1 MATSF
6 KTPGVYIEEISTFPP
21 SVAQVETA
29 IPAFIGYTKKA
40 KKTVTDDLLN
50 EPIKISSVLEFV
62 TYFGGAPDVNVSTID
77 LDALQ
82 QVTAVKINEL
92 YYLYEAIR
100 MFYANGG
107 GDCYIVSV
115 GKYGVTIANG
125 DPSDPLASPGL
136 LVGLDIIKK
145 VDEPTLLVVPD
156 APRMSQNDMNSLYQA
171 MLLQCNTLQDRFAIL
186 DTRENSDPH
195 DDAIE
200 NFRNGIGMNNLKYGA
215 IYTPWIKAN
224 LPRLVAYKDI
234 KGKIK
239 LNGPTVELS
248 DLISDPEAKD
258 LADGLDNLVDD
269 QGVVA
274 AAITTIIGGS
284 TSLDTHFEG
293 LMTTLR
299 NGENVSNLE
308 DVLQFLA
315 EVIDLI
321 IDLIDAEFGVAPG
334 ALSLSHNSGNG
345 LSHPIPEAD
354 RAFLLD
360 FLYQELFP
368 SVNIAGSIRA
378 VIEELIKMQDD
389 WAAGTPVGAG
399 GLSIPDNAVTGVD
412 YDSGATGSG
421 TVYFPTEATQ
431 AERITPFLNDIA
443 ALWGPIKSAIDLI
456 SSSAESFVSTFENS
470 AVEAIPALKNIVAA
484 IAEDYLELP
493 PSSTIAGVY
502 AQVDSNRGVW
512 KAPANVT
519 LNSVIGVSELID
531 KKEQESLNVDV
542 VAGKSVNAIR
552 PFRGKGIMVWGART
566 LAGNDNEW
574 RYIPVRRFFIMVEE
588 SVMKASEQFVFE
600 SNDANTWVKV
610 RAMIENFLIL
620 QWRAGALAGAKP
632 DDAFYV
638 RVGLGETMTADDILN
653 GLMNIE
659 IGMAAVRPAEFI
671 VLKFSHKMQES

>member
-40 KKTVTDDLLN
+40 MKDNKHILN
-50 EPIKISSVLEFV
+50 EPTKISSVLEFV
-62 TYFGGAPDVNVSTID
+62 TYFGGAPDVSVSTID

-82 QVTAVKINEL
+82 QVTAVNIDDL
-92 YYLYEAIR
+92 YYLYESIR

-107 GDCYIVSV
+107 GECYIVAV
-115 GKYGVTIANG
+115 GKYGETIVNG
-125 DPSDPLASPGL
+125 DPSDPIGQPGL
-136 LVGLDIIKK
+136 LVGLDVIKK
-145 VDEPTLLVVPD
+145 VDEPTLLVAPD
-156 APRMSQNDMNSLYQA
+156 APMMLQNDMNSLYQA

-186 DTRENSDPH
+186 DTRENSDTH

-224 LPRLVAYKDI
+224 LPRTVAYKDI
-234 KGKIK
+234 KGKIT
-239 LNGPTVELS
+239 LNGPVVNLS
-248 DLISDPEAKD
+248 DLISDAEAKT
-258 LADGLDNLVDD
+258 LADGLDELVDD
-269 QGVVA
+269 QALLATEIASEHV
-274 AAITTIIGGS
+274 GS
-284 TSLDTHFEG
+284 SSLDTHHEG
-293 LMTTLR
+293 LVSTLR
-299 NGENVSNLE
+299 NSVSLGNL
-308 DVLQFLA
+308 DALLLFYA
-315 EVIDLI
+315 NVIDLI
-321 IDLIDAEFGVAPG
+321 RDTIEQGTAGPIGLTHD
-334 ALSLSHNSGNG
+334 SGNP
-345 LSHPIPEAD
+345 LVHPTAEAD

-360 FLYQELFP
+360 FLFQELFP
-368 SVNIAGSIRA
+368 SVDTGAIFTVMDEMA
-378 VIEELIKMQDD
+378 KMQDD
-389 WAAGTPVGAG
+389 SAS
-399 GLSIPDNAVTGVD
+399 LSAVL
-412 YDSGATGSG
+412 SLPAPSATGINYDTMVPVSV
-421 TVYFPTEATQ
+421 TVYFGTGISNI
-431 AERITPFLNDIA
+431 ERITPHLNDIA

-456 SSSAESFVSTFENS
+456 SSSAESFVSTFEDS
-470 AVEAIPALKNIVAA
+470 AVEVIPALKNIVAA
-484 IAEDYLELP
+484 IAEEYLELP
-493 PSSTIAGVY
+493 PSATLAGVY

-519 LNSVIGVSELID
+519 LNSVIGVTELID
-531 KKEQESLNVDV
+531 KQEQEGLNVDV

-574 RYIPVRRFFIMVEE
+574 RYVPVRRFFIMVEE

-600 SNDANTWVKV
+600 PNDANTWVKV

-653 GLMNIE
+653 GLMNVE

>member
-40 KKTVTDDLLN
+40 KKTVNDDLLTK
-50 EPIKISSVLEFV
+50 PTKISSVLEFV
-62 TYFGGAPDVNVSTID
+62 TYFGGAPDVNVSSIN
-77 LDALQ
+77 LNALQ
-82 QVTAVKINEL
+82 QVTAVNIIEL

-107 GDCYIVSV
+107 GECYIVSV
-115 GKYGVTIANG
+115 GKYGDTIVNG
-125 DPSDPLASPGL
+125 DPGNPLASPGL
-136 LVGLDIIKK
+136 LVGLDIVKK
-145 VDEPTLLVVPD
+145 VDEPTLLIAPD
-156 APRMSQNDMNSLYQA
+156 APMMTQDNINTLYQA
-171 MLLQCNTLQDRFAIL
+171 MLLQCSKLQDRFAIL
-186 DTRENSDPH
+186 DTRENFDPH
-195 DDAIE
+195 EDAVE

-224 LPRLVAYKDI
+224 LPRAVNYKDI
-234 KGKIK
+234 KGKIT
-239 LNGPTVELS
+239 LNGPVVSLS
-248 DLISDPEAKD
+248 DLISDVEAKA

-269 QGVVA
+269 QAVIA
-274 AAITTIIGGS
+274 AGILGIHGGS
-284 TSLDTHFEG
+284 TSLDAEFEG

-299 NGENVSNLE
+299 NSSTVGNLE

-315 EVIDLI
+315 SVIDLI
-321 IDLIDAEFGVAPG
+321 IDVTDSEFGAAAG
-334 ALSLSHNSGNG
+334 AISLNHNSGNA
-345 LSHPIPEAD
+345 LSYPIPTAD
-354 RAFLLD
+354 RVFLLD

-368 SVNIAGSIRA
+368 SVDTGGSILA
-378 VIEELIKMQDD
+378 VIEEIIKMQDD

-399 GLSIPDNAVTGVD
+399 LSIADNAVTGVN
-412 YDSGATGSG
+412 YDTGVSGSTI
-421 TVYFPTEATQ
+421 VYFPTETTQ

-443 ALWGPIKSAIDLI
+443 ALWGPLRSAVDMI
-456 SSSAESFVSTFENS
+456 SSSAESFVSTYEGS
-470 AVEAIPALKNIVAA
+470 AVEAIPALKNIITT
-484 IAEDYLELP
+484 IAEDYLVLP
-493 PSSTIAGVY
+493 PSSTLAGVY

-519 LNSVIGVSELID
+519 LNNVIGVTELID
-531 KKEQESLNVDV
+531 KEEQASLNVNV
-542 VAGKSVNAIR
+542 GAGKSVNAIR

-600 SNDANTWVKV
+600 PNDANTWVKV
-610 RAMIENFLIL
+610 RAMIENFLTL

-632 DDAFYV
+632 NDAFYV
-638 RVGLGETMTADDILN
+638 RVGLGETMTADDVLN
-653 GLMNIE
+653 GLMNVE

>member
-29 IPAFIGYTKKA
+29 IPAFIGYTKYIVHDGKQI
-40 KKTVTDDLLN
+40 KN

-62 TYFGGAPDVNVSTID
+62 TYFGGAPDVSVNAIK

-82 QVTAVKINEL
+82 QVTEIDIDEL
-92 YYLYEAIR
+92 YYLYESIR
-100 MFYANGG
+100 MFYTNGG
-107 GDCYIVSV
+107 GECYVVSV
-115 GKYGVTIANG
+115 GEYGDTIENG
-125 DPSDPLASPGL
+125 DGITDGL
-136 LVGLDIIKK
+136 LKGLDVIKK
-145 VDEPTLLVVPD
+145 VDEPTLLIAPD
-156 APRMSQNDMNSLYQA
+156 APMMVQNDMNSLYQA

-186 DTRENSDPH
+186 DTRHRDTDSH
-195 DDAIE
+195 DDIIE

-224 LPRLVAYKDI
+224 LPRTVNYKDI
-234 KGKIK
+234 KGFIT
-239 LNGPTVELS
+239 LNGASVNLS
-248 DLISDPEAKD
+248 DLIADADAKI
-258 LADGLDNLVDD
+258 LADGLDSLVDD
-269 QGVVA
+269 QDNIA
-274 AAITTIIGGS
+274 STISPLHIGS
-284 TSLDTHFEG
+284 SSLDGHHEG
-293 LMTTLR
+293 LVATLR
-299 NGENVSNLE
+299 NAVSLSNL
-308 DVLQFLA
+308 DALLNFYA
-315 EVIDLI
+315 DAIDFVR
-321 IDLIDAEFGVAPG
+321 DAIEQGTAGP
-334 ALSLSHNSGNG
+334 LTITHTSGNP
-345 LSHPIPEAD
+345 LVHPTAEAD

-360 FLYQELFP
+360 YLFQELFP
-368 SVNIAGSIRA
+368 SVDAGAIFT
-378 VIEELIKMQDD
+378 VIDEMAQMQDD
-389 WAAGTPVGAG
+389 SASLSALLTLPAPSSTGINYDTMVPVSTTTYFGT
-399 GLSIPDNAVTGVD
+399 
-412 YDSGATGSG
+412 G
-421 TVYFPTEATQ
+421 TSNI
-431 AERITPFLNDIA
+431 ERITPHLNELA
-443 ALWGPIKSAIDLI
+443 KLWSPIKSAIDLI
-456 SSSAESFVSTFENS
+456 KSSAESFVSTFENS

-484 IAEDYLELP
+484 IASDYLELP
-493 PSSTIAGVY
+493 PSAAIAGIY

-519 LNSVIGVSELID
+519 LNSVIGVTELID
-531 KKEQESLNVDV
+531 KQEQESLNVDV
-542 VAGKSVNAIR
+542 VAGKSINAIR

-600 SNDANTWVKV
+600 PNDANTWVKV